1 VSVQTKRAQSREAW
15 KARVKDASNSALPE
29 QHLASEERLSVTLF
43 YFPDAEME
51 GDVDNIV
58 KYTLDGMSRH
68 VYMDDRQVERVV
80 VQKFEPDRIV
90 PFLAPTLKLIEALES
105 ERPVLFIRVSNDP
118 QGEVQ

>member
-1 VSVQTKRAQSREAW
+1 MEISFPLEFLVHGTPVSVQTKRAQSREAW

-80 VQKFEPDRIV
+80 VQ
-90 PFLAPTLKLIEALES
+90 
-105 ERPVLFIRVSNDP
+105 NP
-118 QGEVQ
+118 QTYRGFGKRTTCFVHSCFK